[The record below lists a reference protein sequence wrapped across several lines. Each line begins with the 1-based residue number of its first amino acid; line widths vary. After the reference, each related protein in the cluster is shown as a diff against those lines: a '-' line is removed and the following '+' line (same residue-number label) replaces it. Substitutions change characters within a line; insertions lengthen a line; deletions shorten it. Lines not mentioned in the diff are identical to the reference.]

1 MHGPLHGV
9 TAEQGARA
17 LATFFEDVAPRAY
30 ADLVESGVL
39 AGAPNAKA
47 EYEWQAAALHACVR
61 GAVAVD
67 LDATLTADLI
77 DAFHERVLAS
87 GQWGAAHELQ
97 TRRAHIAARY
107 GEYDGL
113 ARTLGTAGGDRV
125 PGAIASACATHI
137 GAEDSGA
144 LRDTLAPLLEALAE
158 GASQA
163 VTETDEPEV
172 AMPPREPLRVVTARL
187 DAAGIEW
194 AVGGSGLLAALGLVE
209 HVNDWDV
216 QVECDPEPLKFLF
229 ATLPHEFHGHGGCHA
244 DWKLAFEA
252 QRTELIPRFAFF
264 APAGVVRIRLHVTR
278 HWLGLPIASPEG
290 WAVAYWLMG
299 RDDEPEQR
307 ARRAARAELLF
318 TWLDQ
323 AGADAARL
331 DELLAEPLPAELAQR
346 LQRLRRA

>member
-1 MHGPLHGV
+1 MAGPPSDV
-9 TAEQGARA
+9 TAERGARA
-17 LATFFEDVAPRAY
+17 LATFFADVAPRAL

-39 AGAPNAKA
+39 ASASSARA
-47 EYEWQAAALHACVR
+47 EHEWQAAALHACVR
-61 GAVAVD
+61 GAVAVE
-67 LDATLTADLI
+67 LDATLTADLV
-77 DAFHERVLAS
+77 DAFHELVLAS
-87 GQWGAAHELQ
+87 GQLGEAHEMQ
-97 TRRAHIAARY
+97 ARRAHIAARY

-113 ARTLGTAGGDRV
+113 SRTLGTAGGDRV
-125 PGAIASACATHI
+125 PEAIASACATHI

-163 VTETDEPEV
+163 ITETDEPEV
-172 AMPPREPLRVVTARL
+172 SMPPREPLREVTARL

-194 AVGGSGLLAALGLVE
+194 AIGGSGLLAALGLVGR
-209 HVNDWDV
+209 VNDWDV
-216 QVECDPEPLKFLF
+216 QVESDPEPLKFLF

-278 HWLGLPIASPEG
+278 HWQGLPIASPEG

-299 RDDEPEQR
+299 RHDEPEQR
-307 ARRAARAELLF
+307 VRRAARAERLLV
-318 TWLDQ
+318 WLDEQ
-323 AGADAARL
+323 GADGARL
-331 DELLAEPLPAELAQR
+331 DELLAEPLPEELARR
-346 LQRLRRA
+346 LQRLRRT